1 MHTENQYDIEVMV
14 NAYNLLDSLPDELR
28 SAEYRK
34 ILVNIH
40 NYISNNCKHQYIT
53 DVIDVD
59 VERSE
64 TIVYCRKCYYTLN
77 N

>member
-1 MHTENQYDIEVMV
+1 MHTEKQYDIEVMV

-28 SAEYRK
+28 CAEYRK

-40 NYISNNCKHQYIT
+40 NYISNNCKHEYIT

-59 VERSE
+59 VELSE